1 MKESQHAEG
10 MTEWQEREANEVL
23 RLLDTCYPNHPW
35 SVRVSG
41 GCIFI
46 RHLQFGSNWGMNI
59 KVKDV
64 QHDAAVQKR
73 TIVRL
78 AGEWLE
84 RAGLKRGTYDE
95 EQPDYRVEGVPEKFQ
110 PVRVENGLA

>member
-1 MKESQHAEG
+1 MSDDLMTDMQQKEADEIVG
-10 MTEWQEREANEVL
+10 
-23 RLLDTCYPNHPW
+23 LLDTCYPGHPW
-35 SVRVSG
+35 AVRVYG

-84 RAGLKRGTYDE
+84 RAGMRRGRYDV
-95 EQPDYRVEGVPEKFQ
+95 EQPDYRVEGVPERFQ
-110 PVRVENGLA
+110 SVKEAPDAA